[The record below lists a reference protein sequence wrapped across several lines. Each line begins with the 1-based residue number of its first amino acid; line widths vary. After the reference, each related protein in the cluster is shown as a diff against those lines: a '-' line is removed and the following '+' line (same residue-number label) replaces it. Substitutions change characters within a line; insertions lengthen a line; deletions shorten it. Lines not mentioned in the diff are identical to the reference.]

1 MEILYLSRGSVA
13 SIKKG
18 TEVQPVPANS
28 IIPGGIKCVNK
39 KYNIR
44 TFLSI
49 REISEERRLTDM
61 SKTHHVVPNPNGGWD
76 VKKGGAEKASLHTEI
91 KQDAID
97 RGREI
102 SRNQGTE
109 FVIHGL
115 NGVIQSKD
123 SHGNDPRAVKG

>member
-1 MEILYLSRGSVA
+1 MEVLYICCRKRCFN
-13 SIKKG
+13 KKG
-18 TEVQPVPANS
+18 NRLAPVPANS
-28 IIPGGIKCVNK
+28 IIPGGIKCVDK
-39 KYNIR
+39 KYYIR

-49 REISEERRLTDM
+49 REISEEWRQTNM
-61 SKTHHVVPNPNGGWD
+61 GNSHHVVPNPNGGWD
-76 VKKGGAEKASLHTEI
+76 VKKGGAEKASLHTDI

-109 FVIHGL
+109 FIIHGQ

-123 SHGNDPRAVKG
+123 SHGNDPRSVKG